1 MMENKDA
8 ELDIYSGNSKPEQQR
23 ELVSSLEVGQL
34 LEGRANKETSN
45 TEAEGIVFLDNFRG
59 DTGHLIAA
67 MRALVEIDKEGCLR
81 PHGIG
86 GHASSLLVC
95 SSIRLET
102 LCTKVAELEAAL
114 REARD
119 ALNKSV
125 GAMRG
130 LYGGWRCEKSIKM
143 AESSIVTINKVLGE
157 KE

>member
-8 ELDIYSGNSKPEQQR
+8 GLDIYSGNSKPEQQR

-45 TEAEGIVFLDNFRG
+45 TESEGIVFLDDFRG
-59 DTGHLIAA
+59 DTLQLIAA
-67 MRALVEIDKEGCLR
+67 MRALVELDKEGCLR

-102 LCTKVAELEAAL
+102 LRTKVAALEAELANIKEVEFPKRVANVAEGWRGKCERLEAENAAL
-114 REARD
+114 RD
-119 ALNKSV
+119 
-125 GAMRG
+125 GI
-130 LYGGWRCEKSIKM
+130 W
-143 AESSIVTINKVLGE
+143 
-157 KE
+157 